1 MSFEQLTPDVILS
14 SVEKACGIKLTGLTI
29 ALPSY
34 INRVYELRAE
44 DGAKLIVKFYRPGR
58 WTLQAVQDEHRF
70 VLDCQEAELPVVPA
84 LPLKNGS
91 TIGENDGILF
101 AVYPRRAGRQ
111 FEINSDGDWSR
122 LGSLVARMHLCGEKR
137 NAGGRILMHPRMS
150 TKADVDH
157 LCGAVIPE
165 KFRGAY
171 GAAAGQ
177 LIDAAA
183 PLFDGLERI
192 RIHGDCHRG
201 NILDRL
207 EQGLL
212 LIDFDDMA
220 MGPPVQDLW
229 LLLPDRAA
237 KSSREIG
244 LFLSGYERFR
254 KFDRASVRCIEA
266 LRAMRMIYFLSWCSR
281 QVDDFQFKRNFP
293 DWGSDRFWQTEIN
306 DLREQVGLVIDKME
320 SSGRDYL

>member
-1 MSFEQLTPDVILS
+1 MSFEHLTPDVILS
-14 SVEKACGIKLTGLTI
+14 SVEKACEIKLTGLTI

-34 INRVYELRAE
+34 INRVYELRAV
-44 DGAKLIVKFYRPGR
+44 DATKLIVKFYRPGR
-58 WTLQAVQDEHRF
+58 WTRQAIEDEHRF

-84 LPLKNGS
+84 QTLKNGS

-111 FEINSDGDWSR
+111 FEINNDQDWVR

-137 NAGGRILMHPRMS
+137 GAPGRITIHPRMS
-150 TKADVDH
+150 TQADVEH

-165 KFRGAY
+165 KSRDGY
-171 GAAAGQ
+171 KNAAMQ
-177 LIDAAA
+177 IIETSA

-201 NILDRL
+201 NILDRM

-237 KSSREIG
+237 KSSNEIG

-254 KFDRASVRCIEA
+254 KFDRAGLRCIEP

-281 QVDDFQFKRNFP
+281 QVGDFQFKRNFP
-293 DWGSDRFWQTEIN
+293 DWGTDTFWQRETN
-306 DLREQVGLVIDKME
+306 DLREQVGFVMDALDAPAQ
-320 SSGRDYL
+320 